1 MKQKQ
6 NIREV
11 EKKVEILTRELDVFQ
26 NELMVMVQC
35 IYTCIVLKI
44 SNNHLRSKI
53 AMEMIYRDAMIVV
66 IYVHMYNISCDKIT

>member
-1 MKQKQ
+1 MKQKE

-44 SNNHLRSKI
+44 SNKVLG
-53 AMEMIYRDAMIVV
+53 
-66 IYVHMYNISCDKIT
+66 IT